1 MLCSIKALYAKF
13 LVYRNRYVV
22 NQTRGFTKIANKKV
36 LKVIQKASDA
46 P

>member
-1 MLCSIKALYAKF
+1 MLCIIKAFYAKF

-22 NQTRGFTKIANKKV
+22 NQTRGLTKIVKKKV
-36 LKVIQKASDA
+36 LKVIRQASDA